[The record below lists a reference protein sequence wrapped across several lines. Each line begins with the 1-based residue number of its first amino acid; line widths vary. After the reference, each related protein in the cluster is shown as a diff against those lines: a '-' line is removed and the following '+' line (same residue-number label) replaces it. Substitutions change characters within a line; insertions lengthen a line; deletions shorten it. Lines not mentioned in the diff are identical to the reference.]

1 MHTYICLLTS
11 ENLLFFSFSDSIIH
25 FFKENKKL
33 FQEYLDEKKV
43 FKSLFF
49 QNIYDPT
56 TDERRIKQ
64 LEREAY
70 LQRKA
75 DERAKRAEERRRRLA
90 ELAEGGEEIIEQF
103 DEEESSEEEED
114 ELYFGPPPIP
124 LKLFVDKITE
134 WFHPFD
140 VCFVYFTRLDRGPI
154 SEPSSI
160 EHSDAHMSTVVLFCC
175 LKA

>member
-1 MHTYICLLTS
+1 M
-11 ENLLFFSFSDSIIH
+11 
-25 FFKENKKL
+25 
-33 FQEYLDEKKV
+33 
-43 FKSLFF
+43 
-49 QNIYDPT
+49 
-56 TDERRIKQ
+56 
-64 LEREAY
+64 EREAY